1 MKFSVASS
9 ILGGSL
15 IAISSASAAF
25 YGDPPDSTHPWAV
38 HDMNRPQPAVV
49 TPGTFSTPEKAGQP
63 PSDAIVL
70 FDGKDLSKWI
80 SAKNGGKAE
89 WIVKDG
95 YTEVTPSKG
104 DIQTREEFGDC
115 QLHVEWASPTVV
127 KGSGQGRGNSG
138 IFLMGL
144 CEIQVLDCYN
154 NPTYADGTASSIYC
168 VNPPMVNPLQPP
180 GVFQVYDIVF
190 RRPVFK
196 NGKMLDPGRVT
207 VFVNGVLTQD
217 ATPLEGPTGHMRR
230 TAHAPYPEKGP
241 LKLQDHGDL
250 VKFRN
255 IWYRPLPPRPIE
267 GGLDGGFL
275 TEAATM
281 AKRQETAA
289 KLRGEAEKM
298 DSKTQSLNRM
308 LRLMESLGYEKD
320 NKAVAEI
327 EKLAAD
333 YSASLKALSPEQLA
347 AKKDE
352 VRSVNGAIQYSV
364 RFGLMSGNLPLKAEL
379 EKMIRDNKWDK

>member
-1 MKFSVASS
+1 MKFSVAST
-9 ILGGSL
+9 ILGGFLMTIGSV
-15 IAISSASAAF
+15 SGAF
-25 YGDPPDSTHPWAV
+25 YGDPPDRTHPWGV
-38 HDMNRPQPAVV
+38 HDMNRPQPKVV
-49 TPGTFSTPEKAGQP
+49 TPGTFSTTDKPGQP

-80 SAKNGGKAE
+80 SAKNGGKAD
-89 WIVKDG
+89 WLVKDG
-95 YTEVTPSKG
+95 YMEATPSKG

-154 NPTYADGTASSIYC
+154 NPTYADGMASSIYG

-190 RRPVFK
+190 RRPIFK
-196 NGKMLDPGRVT
+196 DGKLIDPGHVT

-217 ATPLEGPTGHMRR
+217 ASPLEGPTGHMKR
-230 TAHAPYPEKGP
+230 TAHAPFPDKGP
-241 LKLQDHGDL
+241 IKLQDHGDL

-267 GGLDGGFL
+267 GGIDGGFL
-275 TEAATM
+275 TEEATT
-281 AKRQETAA
+281 AKRVETAA
-289 KLRGEAEKM
+289 KLRGEAERI
-298 DSKTQSLNRM
+298 DSKTQPLDRM
-308 LRLMESLGYEKD
+308 LRFMESLGYQQDKE
-320 NKAVAEI
+320 ALAEV
-327 EKLAAD
+327 EKLAGD
-333 YSASLKALSPEQLA
+333 YGASLKQLTPEQLA
-347 AKKDE
+347 GRKDE
-352 VRSVNGAIQYSV
+352 VRSVNGAIQYCV
-364 RFGLMSGNLPLKAEL
+364 RFGVLPGTLPLKAEL
-379 EKMIRDNKWDK
+379 EKIIRENKWDK